1 MMGDAEA
8 FTRDFLP
15 LFRAV
20 PPARPGVCR
29 ICHSGPNDRADGRPW
44 PICAS
49 CKRTTERLTGHTEH
63 VVPISLTIKDTQLYD
78 VLVRRREPAIGTA
91 RRNRL
96 DFLAATLT
104 HFFREHAACLQG
116 LAGGPFTTVATIPS
130 TRTERP
136 IEAFHYMEKVIGK
149 VGAWARL
156 HRPLLLQAVDAYAP
170 VLAARD
176 SHPAAFRVLGDRGQ
190 GDRVQGDGVR
200 GDGVQ
205 GARVLLVD
213 DLFVSGAHVQSA
225 ASALIGRGAR
235 AVVALVIAR
244 LVNPASTDPY
254 SAGIWQE
261 SGDRRFG
268 FDRCCVCDRDRD
280 HPAARQPVRRARG

>member
-29 ICHSGPNDRADGRPW
+29 ICHSGPNDRVDGKPW

-116 LAGGPFTTVATIPS
+116 LA
-130 TRTERP
+130 
-136 IEAFHYMEKVIGK
+136 
-149 VGAWARL
+149 AWALHDGGHDPEHAHRAPHRGVPLHGEGHRQGRRVGPPSPAPPAPGGGRVRSGARRARL
-156 HRPLLLQAVDAYAP
+156 PP
-170 VLAARD
+170 G
-176 SHPAAFRVLGDRGQ
+176 RVPGAGRQGQ